1 MSVKPARFATPLA
14 QDAPLLTFLI
24 VRPEVAAAG
33 VEQAVH
39 HAVRSLNGDVVVT
52 DTSTLGELLSSSV
65 AEPRFRTALFGMLSG
80 AALILA
86 AIRVYGVLVYSVVQ
100 RTHEIGVRVAL
111 GGQRRDILRLVMVQG
126 LQVTLV
132 GLSIGV
138 AISIGLTF
146 VLRGLLFQVQ
156 PTDPVTLIGVAVL
169 LGLTAIVA
177 CYAPAR
183 RATRIDAMVA
193 LRYE

>member
-1 MSVKPARFATPLA
+1 
-14 QDAPLLTFLI
+14 
-24 VRPEVAAAG
+24 
-33 VEQAVH
+33 
-39 HAVRSLNGDVVVT
+39 
-52 DTSTLGELLSSSV
+52 
-65 AEPRFRTALFGMLSG
+65 
-80 AALILA
+80 
-86 AIRVYGVLVYSVVQ
+86 
-100 RTHEIGVRVAL
+100 
-111 GGQRRDILRLVMVQG
+111 MVQG